1 MSVMLSPD
9 DTQPVKSV
17 DPAYAPTINPYDD
30 GHASG
35 IGCVPALLLSVA
47 MLVFAA
53 LIIFLAGLAG
63 WRSGETI
70 AGQNATATQN
80 AVIVDQLNRI
90 PGDISSA
97 NTFLLE
103 RRLAYLTTL
112 TPAVAG
118 LENIVQTATAVYLTV
133 QPTLTPTSSPTLPPT
148 VTPTP
153 VPTQD
158 PALITPG
165 APTSAFDLNA
175 LLQEAEL
182 AAGVGDYT
190 EAIRT
195 FDAIQ
200 AIDPTFESARVREAL
215 LTALIAEALSLFRG
229 GEVGSLAEAIRLT
242 DRARE
247 IDTARADEQLSY
259 ESYIASLYLSAYNA
273 IGIDY
278 NLSTRNLLAVYN
290 VAPNYRDTLAL
301 LINEYVAY
309 GDALLAG
316 AQPCAAVGP
325 YTSALN
331 ISNSGSVV
339 GKRDAAQNACFLSQ
353 TQVFVGTPGPGTV
366 APVGVAPIGVPPTP
380 G

>member
-1 MSVMLSPD
+1 MLSPD
-9 DTQPVKSV
+9 DTQPIKPV

-30 GHASG
+30 SHSSG
-35 IGCVPALLLSVA
+35 IGCVPALLLSAA
-47 MLVFAA
+47 MLAFAA
-53 LIIFLAGLAG
+53 LIIVLAGFAG

-90 PGDISSA
+90 PSDISSA

-112 TPAVAG
+112 TPAVNG

-133 QPTLTPTSSPTLPPT
+133 QPTLTPTPSPTLPPT
-148 VTPTP
+148 ITSTPA
-153 VPTQD
+153 PTQD
-158 PALITPG
+158 LALITPG

-182 AAGVGDYT
+182 AVGVGDYT

-200 AIDPTFESARVREAL
+200 AIDPNFESARVREAL
-215 LTALIAEALSLFRG
+215 LSALIAEALGLFRG

-247 IDTARADEQLSY
+247 IDAARADEQLSY

-290 VAPNYRDTLAL
+290 AAPNYRDTLTL

-331 ISNSGSVV
+331 YSNSGNVV